1 MIFALRGYTYI
12 YIYKGLKSLQN
23 RLWCNKLNISYI
35 LKTVQ
40 KSAKK
45 RVKKLRK
52 SLEIK
57 NKALPLHPQSR
68 DTRYRL
74 KAARFL
80 DKNFLK
86 KVFEKFGG
94 LK

>member
-1 MIFALRGYTYI
+1 MA
-12 YIYKGLKSLQN
+12 
-23 RLWCNKLNISYI
+23 
-35 LKTVQ
+35 Q
-40 KSAKK
+40 KSVEK

-68 DTRYRL
+68 DTQYRMI
-74 KAARFL
+74 AARFL

-86 KVFEKFGG
+86 KVLKKFGG
-94 LK
+94 

>member
-1 MIFALRGYTYI
+1 MLC
-12 YIYKGLKSLQN
+12 N
-23 RLWCNKLNISYI
+23 RLNISGI
-35 LKTVQ
+35 SIMAQ
-40 KSAKK
+40 KSVQK

-68 DTRYRL
+68 DIQYRL

-86 KVFEKFGG
+86 KVLKKFGG
-94 LK
+94 